1 VKLDLDPLW
10 NASEK
15 LFIHVKPVDPTLRE
29 IAIPVTRQ
37 CDEIVC
43 YSSTNGV
50 TLFDYEEGWAQ
61 QRMREVQA
69 MMKELQGKLEWLSMV
84 EGEKHETRIQRQLIL
99 NTRALYSR
107 GRRGARTSGHAS
119 PPAAAQ
125 ARASPARR
133 TAFWISGAI
142 STVIWVKLV
151 LWCLS

>member
-1 VKLDLDPLW
+1 MKKKPIALNEIVPSKTYMVKSRNGEFMPVTVVCDFTKGWLRGWVKLDLDPLW

-99 NTRALYSR
+99 NTRALY
-107 GRRGARTSGHAS
+107 
-119 PPAAAQ
+119 
-125 ARASPARR
+125 
-133 TAFWISGAI
+133 
-142 STVIWVKLV
+142 
-151 LWCLS
+151 